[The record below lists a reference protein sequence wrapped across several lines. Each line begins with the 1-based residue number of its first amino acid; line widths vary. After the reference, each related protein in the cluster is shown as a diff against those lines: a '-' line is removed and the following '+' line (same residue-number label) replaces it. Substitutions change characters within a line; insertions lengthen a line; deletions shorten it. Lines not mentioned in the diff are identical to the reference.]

1 MKNNKGITM
10 LILVFMVIILLIIA
24 GVALRYAVG
33 KKGAFVLASEESFR
47 FDMQQIKEAVDREQ
61 TQYDL
66 EEEKSSYAFTKNKEA
81 QILEKYLDKMSIRA
95 FYVKQQKRLILTVYY
110 DPTKFTPEQQSI
122 MQSLGF
128 VEQVF
133 EPGDDTNTN
142 TTNTVI
148 HGGNTTGN
156 TVGNTVYVVN
166 QVGQ

>member
-1 MKNNKGITM
+1 MRKNKGITM

-81 QILEKYLDKMSIRA
+81 QILEQYMDKMSVRA

-110 DPTKFTPEQQSI
+110 DPAKFTPEQKSI

-133 EPGDDTNTN
+133 EPTEDTN

-148 HGGNTTGN
+148 NGGNTTGN

>member
-81 QILEKYLDKMSIRA
+81 QILEKYLDKMSVRA

-133 EPGDDTNTN
+133 EPGDDTNT
-142 TTNTVI
+142 TNTVI

>member
-1 MKNNKGITM
+1 M
-10 LILVFMVIILLIIA
+10 
-24 GVALRYAVG
+24 
-33 KKGAFVLASEESFR
+33 
-47 FDMQQIKEAVDREQ
+47 
-61 TQYDL
+61 
-66 EEEKSSYAFTKNKEA
+66 
-81 QILEKYLDKMSIRA
+81 DKMSVRA

-110 DPTKFTPEQQSI
+110 DPAKFTPEQKSI

-133 EPGDDTNTN
+133 EPTEDTN

-148 HGGNTTGN
+148 NGGNTTGN